1 MKVTFTHPA
10 LRSLKRLYDYRK
22 GMSGIEA
29 ARRFRKTIFDSV
41 IPLKDFPR
49 LGKLE
54 ESLVDQK
61 YEYRYMLATG
71 CKIVYRIEDAEIFV
85 VEIFDTRQDPE
96 KLIF

>member
-1 MKVTFTHPA
+1 M
-10 LRSLKRLYDYRK
+10 
-22 GMSGIEA
+22 
-29 ARRFRKTIFDSV
+29 
-41 IPLKDFPR
+41 
-49 LGKLE
+49 GKLE

-61 YEYRYMLATG
+61 YEYRSLLASG